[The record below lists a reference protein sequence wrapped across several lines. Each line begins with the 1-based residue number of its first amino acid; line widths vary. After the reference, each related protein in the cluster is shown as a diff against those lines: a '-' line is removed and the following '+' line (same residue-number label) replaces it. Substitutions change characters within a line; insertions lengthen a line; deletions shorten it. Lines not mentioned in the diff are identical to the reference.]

1 MVSGIMKKQWK
12 VKRKFMKKQAFTLI
26 ELMVVVAI
34 IAILATLSVTSFA
47 AAIKRTRNA
56 GRQADMQAVAK
67 AMETC
72 YDVIS
77 GSYAAL
83 EDYECGND
91 TAITDVFNYMMPK
104 LIEKGCLNKEIKSK
118 MVDANEDGYL
128 YTADCNDDYPQKF
141 VVCAK
146 LEKVANWGSVGNW
159 RGATGPA
166 YDDNLTGCNDT
177 DSDCWFCIKG
187 QQ

>member
-1 MVSGIMKKQWK
+1 
-12 VKRKFMKKQAFTLI
+12 MKKQAFTLI

-128 YTADCNDDYPQKF
+128 YTADCNDAYPQKF

-159 RGATGPA
+159 RGITGPA